1 MDQITLFD
9 RVNLANCAMR
19 RAEENVRDIE
29 RFVNEFNTVRAWTKY
44 RCTIYNY
51 NNRIV
56 AYTESN

>member
-19 RAEENVRDIE
+19 RAEEHLSDAE
-29 RFVNEFNTVRAWTKY
+29 RFTAEFQTVRAWTKY
-44 RCTIYNY
+44 RCNIYKY
-51 NNRIV
+51 DNRIV